1 MQCAANFER
10 GHSYKPSRAEKANY
24 MLVKSFQL
32 LGLLFP
38 VVVTAVNHTFFSDI
52 TAQASHYSGAAVTM
66 AAFGVTGVAFMIYAV
81 TVVPTSLILLKR
93 TNREYFKFQSVGWR
107 AVMLFNWALLA
118 FGVLM
123 TVFYTLLGFIK
134 AIA

>member
-1 MQCAANFER
+1 
-10 GHSYKPSRAEKANY
+10 
-24 MLVKSFQL
+24 MLVKSCQL

-38 VVVTAVNHTFFSDI
+38 VVVIAINHYFFDNI
-52 TAQASHYSGAAVTM
+52 TAQTPHYSGAAVTM
-66 AAFGVTGVAFMIYAV
+66 AAFGVMGVVFMIYAV

-93 TNREYFKFQSVGWR
+93 TNREYFTFQSVGWR

-118 FGVLM
+118 FGVLV
-123 TVFYTLLGFIK
+123 TVFYTLSGFIK